1 VPTAAKPGKSR
12 FRWVICGLLFFAT
25 VIAYLDRGVLSYLEK
40 NLEGIIGWNS
50 EQYSHMTAAFTL
62 AYAIG
67 LVTAGGLT
75 DRLGTRRAFALA
87 IVLWSVAAMLPGA
100 AYSVSTFTFAMFLL
114 GIGEAA
120 NFPACIKTVAEW
132 FPKKERALATGI
144 FNSGANVGPLAVPVV
159 VPFLTDWFTWRGA
172 FVVTGSLG
180 FVWLAAW
187 LLLYYNPQAH
197 VRVSQTELDHIQ
209 SDPVESTTAVP
220 WSHLLPVKETWA
232 FALAKFFTDPV
243 WWFYLFWLPRYLQE
257 TFHLDIKQNRL
268 PVIVAYAASM
278 IGGVG
283 GGWLSSVMIRRG
295 WSLNAARKTA
305 MLVCALCVLPVLY
318 VPFAGNLWVV
328 TAVMALAMAGHCG
341 WSANAFTLASD
352 MFPRVAVASV
362 VGIGGMMGAIG
373 GFLLQLT
380 TGKVLAVTHSYLP
393 MFAISSAA
401 YIVALGIVQLI
412 SPTLAPAKLKY

>member
-1 VPTAAKPGKSR
+1 
-12 FRWVICGLLFFAT
+12 
-25 VIAYLDRGVLSYLEK
+25 
-40 NLEGIIGWNS
+40 
-50 EQYSHMTAAFTL
+50 MTAAFTL

-278 IGGVG
+278 IGGVA

-295 WSLNAARKTA
+295 WSHNAARKTA
-305 MLVCALCVLPVLY
+305 MLVCALCVVPVLY
-318 VPFAGNLWVV
+318 APFAGNLWVV
-328 TAVMALAMAGHCG
+328 TALVSLAMAAHQG
-341 WSANAFTLASD
+341 WSANVFTLASD

-362 VGIGGMMGAIG
+362 VGIGGMMGAVG
-373 GFLLQLT
+373 GVLFQLA
-380 TGKVLAVTHSYLP
+380 TGKIVAVTHSYLP
-393 MFAISSAA
+393 LFAICSAVYVLA
-401 YIVALGIVQLI
+401 MAIVQLM
-412 SPTLAPAKLKY
+412 SPKLAAAKLRY